1 MEFFTRIYYP
11 RELSKFPGSFSGL
24 CLLSWVFFFVHHDE
38 ILQNPFFS
46 KNPFSNPPQKSSFK
60 VDFPENSISRRMV
73 YEESTKSSS
82 NGTVMIM
89 MAEELE
95 SRNFLSSRNPAI
107 CTDIYRHKGYNSKCD
122 YLRANPHCNSGGFL
136 NYLIFFYCDCK
147 KIKPLG
153 YIVLGVWLLVLF
165 YLLGNTA
172 SDYFCFSLEK
182 LSNLLTL
189 PPTVAGVT
197 LLPLGNGPPDV
208 FASIAAFVGRDSGDV
223 GLNSVLGGA
232 IFVTCIVV
240 GAVSLCVADRNIK
253 IDKNCFIRD
262 VGFFLVAL
270 LSLLV
275 IMVLGEVSVG
285 GAIAF
290 ILIYVVYV
298 LCVGACEIVNNHGRR
313 LKSDCMMPL
322 LPVVGN
328 VSCSGSTGD
337 GYVCSDSEDGVPHL
351 KSKLSH
357 WVWASNVAIFS
368 SEALN
373 KTYNDEDPKSLWG
386 WSEED
391 TSNDRKCFSCSN
403 VYWLLDIPFAIP
415 RRLTIPIVEEDR
427 WSKKYAVA
435 SVFFAPIL
443 LSFLWSITSSDSGS
457 YGVRVVV
464 YLIGAL
470 VGCTF
475 GLLALIYTKTDNPP
489 RKFLLPWVLGGF
501 LMSIVWFYIIAN
513 ELVALLV
520 SFGVLLEIRSSVLAL
535 TVLAWGNSM
544 GDLMSNIAIAMNGG
558 SNGVQIAM
566 SGCYAGPMFNTLVG
580 LGVSLLLGAWYKTPG
595 CCVVPRDMSLFSTL
609 GFLLLGLVW
618 ALVILPMNDMR
629 PGKAVAVGL
638 IVIYL
643 GFLGFRAT
651 LGDRTLDGPC

>member
-1 MEFFTRIYYP
+1 MEFFTRIYY
-11 RELSKFPGSFSGL
+11 RRKLLKFRVSFSGL
-24 CLLSWVFFFVHHDE
+24 CLLSLVFFFVHHDE
-38 ILQNPFFS
+38 IIQNPFFS
-46 KNPFSNPPQKSSFK
+46 RNPFSNPPQKSSFK
-60 VDFPENSISRRMV
+60 DDFPENSISRRMV

-95 SRNFLSSRNPAI
+95 SRNFLSSRNPII
-107 CTDIYRHKGYNSKCD
+107 CTDIYHHKSYNSKCD

-153 YIVLGVWLLVLF
+153 YIVLEPVQSVK
-165 YLLGNTA
+165 TA
-172 SDYFCFSLEK
+172 
-182 LSNLLTL
+182 
-189 PPTVAGVT
+189 P
-197 LLPLGNGPPDV
+197 NGCRGHSPSARQRAPDV
-208 FASIAAFVGRDSGDV
+208 FASIAAFIGRDSGDV

-253 IDKNCFIRD
+253 IDKKCFIRD
-262 VGFFLVAL
+262 IGFFLVAL
-270 LSLLV
+270 FSLLV
-275 IMVLGEVSVG
+275 ILVLGEVSIG

-290 ILIYVVYV
+290 VSIYVVYV

-322 LPVVGN
+322 LPVTGD
-328 VSCSGSTGD
+328 VSCNGSTGD
-337 GYVCSDSEDGVPHL
+337 EFVCNDSEDGVPHL
-351 KSKLSH
+351 KPKLPH

-373 KTYNDEDPKSLWG
+373 KTNNDEDPKSFWG
-386 WSEED
+386 WSEGD
-391 TSNDRKCFSCSN
+391 TSNDRTCFSCSN
-403 VYWLLDIPFAIP
+403 VFWLLDIPFAIP

-435 SVFFAPIL
+435 SAFFAPIL
-443 LSFLWSITSSDSGS
+443 LSFLWSFTSSDSGR
-457 YGVRVVV
+457 YGVIVVV

-475 GLLALIYTKTDNPP
+475 GLLALVYTKTDHPP

-520 SFGVLLEIRSSVLAL
+520 AFGVLLEIRSSVLAL

-595 CCVVPRDMSLFSTL
+595 CYVVPRDMSLFSTL

-618 ALVILPMNDMR
+618 ALVILPRNDMR
-629 PGKAVAVGL
+629 PGKAVGVGL

-651 LGDRTLDGPC
+651 IALGDGTLDGLS